1 MKRARVPS
9 PARLLAPFLFLLISA
24 CGAGESEPVM
34 PEVDASL
41 VGERVEM
48 VMADGRTT
56 QGVAVLV
63 TQSDGTTRAG
73 IFRGPRP
80 LADAASEGTWTFRE
94 DALHAR
100 VHLLGPEETLRRR
113 EG

>member
-1 MKRARVPS
+1 MKRARVLC
-9 PARLLAPFLFLLISA
+9 PARLLAPLLFLLISA
-24 CGAGESEPVM
+24 CGAGESEPVS

-41 VGERVEM
+41 LGGLVEM

-56 QGVAVLV
+56 LGVAVLV
-63 TQSDGTTRAG
+63 TQPDGSTRAG

-80 LADAASEGTWTFRE
+80 LADLASEGTWTFRE
-94 DALHAR
+94 DALHHR